1 MAVTVH
7 PLSPALGAE
16 IRGVDLSRPL
26 DEPTVRAIYD
36 AWLAHQVIV
45 FRDQTMSDEDHIRF
59 GNHMGKVGEYK
70 RPKTMRS
77 KALADY
83 HESVMLVS
91 NIREDGEPIGALPDG
106 EMMFHTDTTYDQK
119 PHKATTLYAIE
130 IPSRGGETLFA
141 NQYMAYDALPAAIR
155 ERLDGCVAYNAYEFG
170 TTIKTKERYD
180 APEMRSARH
189 PVFLRHP
196 ETGRMALYVNELM
209 TEQVEG
215 LDEAESRRLLEE
227 IFALQK
233 RPEFLY
239 EHRWR
244 VGDLVMW
251 DNRCTLHAR
260 RDFPREE
267 RRLLRR
273 ITVEDGAMPRAA

>member
-1 MAVTVH
+1 MPVTVK

-16 IRGVDLSRPL
+16 IQGVDLSRPL
-26 DEPTVRAIYD
+26 DETTVRDIYD

-45 FRDQTMSDEDHIRF
+45 FRGQKMSDEDHIRF
-59 GNHMGKVGEYK
+59 GNYMGKVGEYK
-70 RPKTMRS
+70 RPKEMRS

-83 HESVMLVS
+83 HESVMLIS
-91 NIREDGEPIGALPDG
+91 NIRENGEPIGALPDG
-106 EMMFHTDTTYDQK
+106 EMMFHTDTTYDK
-119 PHKATTLYAIE
+119 HPHKATTLYAIE
-130 IPSRGGETLFA
+130 IPSRGGETLFT
-141 NQYMAYDALPAAIR
+141 NQYLAYDSLPEETR
-155 ERLDGCVAYNAYEFG
+155 KRLEGRNAYNAYEFG

-180 APEMRSARH
+180 GPEMRSAIH

-209 TEQVEG
+209 TESIEG
-215 LDEAESRRLLEE
+215 LDEKESRALLDE
-227 IFALQK
+227 IFAIQK

-239 EHRWR
+239 EHVWQP
-244 VGDLVMW
+244 GDLVMW

-273 ITVEDGAMPRAA
+273 ITVEDAPAQRAA